1 MVFNDLTYAEFKE
14 YFNTMGYKFDERK
27 NAINLIGIRSSLNA
41 TNLWDD
47 TLVVC
52 YVDDADRRLI
62 KRYKNFTTDPGY
74 FFLKVKILNPKGCA
88 ILVEGQHKN
97 MWTIGLHNGY
107 KAFTQYGAVSVYRD
121 NNKDN
126 ILDEKVIDKGYFGI
140 DLHHGY
146 NSGIVHN
153 NSAGCQVVKT
163 PAELTELLVLG
174 DLHEKA
180 YGKGINY
187 TLLRNG

>member
-1 MVFNDLTYAEFKE
+1 MVFNDLTYDELKS
-14 YFNTMGYKFDERK
+14 YFDSMSYKFDERQY
-27 NAINLIGIRSSLNA
+27 ALNLIGIRSSLNA

-47 TLVVC
+47 TLLAV
-52 YVDDADRRLI
+52 YVDNTGKPII

-74 FFLKVKILNPKGCA
+74 YFLKVKILNPKGCA
-88 ILVEGQHKN
+88 ILAEGQHKN
-97 MWTIGLHNGY
+97 MWTVGLHNGY
-107 KAFTQYGAVSVYRD
+107 KAFVQYGPVSVYRD

-126 ILDEKVIDKGYFGI
+126 ILDEKLLDKGYFGI

-146 NSGIVHN
+146 NSYIVHN

-174 DLHEKA
+174 ELHEKT